1 MSPKQF
7 YFCFSYVMFV
17 FLMFRI
23 PKTTKFLIF
32 FYLFFNVFLS
42 ISQANED
49 VPLHNIVQYESP
61 KPISSVVFEDFLGN
75 DVNLNDYIGS
85 LVIINFWATWCA
97 PCKEEMPSLDKLY
110 QDNNFNNLVVFAV
123 NMEQPNTVKTKKFFV
138 DLNIQKLEI
147 FFDQNLS
154 FVKEFKLR
162 GVPTTVLINKKGE
175 EFARVIGSIDFQD
188 QKFLKWLSNY
198 D

>member
-1 MSPKQF
+1 
-7 YFCFSYVMFV
+7 MFA

-23 PKTTKFLIF
+23 PKNIKFLIF
-32 FYLFFNVFLS
+32 FYLFFNVFSS
-42 ISQANED
+42 ISQTNED
-49 VPLHNIVQYESP
+49 VPLNNIVQYESP
-61 KPISSVVFEDFLGN
+61 RLISSLIFEDFLGN
-75 DVNLNDYIGS
+75 EVNLNNFHGKLI
-85 LVIINFWATWCA
+85 IINFWATWCT
-97 PCKEEMPSLDKLY
+97 PCKEEIPSLDKFY
-110 QDNNFNNLVVFAV
+110 QDNNFKNLVAFAV
-123 NMEQPNTVKTKKFFV
+123 NIEQPNIIKTKKFFT

-147 FFDQNLS
+147 FFDSNLN

-175 EFARVIGSIDFQD
+175 EFARIVGSIDFQD